1 MTQSTMRRRAPN
13 PAIPGTRRDRT
24 GSTLLLRKALVAI
37 NERWKRLTTDVL
49 AAFER
54 IPVYALNDTG
64 PQVAYGITPAIL
76 DIVLLE
82 IAAALDRWVQN
93 GKEPKELF
101 WWNPF
106 VEQASQ
112 LGALQSVTNLTNLS
126 EAYAASRS
134 FDQVVRSEPY
144 LTRVALARM
153 KSYEHWTGLR
163 AEGQSRLAGIIG
175 RAVADG
181 LNPKA
186 ARTLIVDG
194 LGVTRSKAAQY
205 AQTDITDTL
214 RQARWAESEAAQ
226 VQYGLKIGM
235 LWTSALLPT
244 TRATH
249 ATRNGRVYST
259 DEVRA
264 FYGRDGNRYN
274 CFLPG
279 TRVAGRF
286 VAGSK
291 ARYKGPVVTLM
302 SAAGG
307 EISVTP
313 NHPVVTQRGLIP
325 AAEVQKGDYLVAD
338 RTKVENP
345 LGVVHLNGDLVAPRI
360 EDVFGALMD
369 AGESSLVGVS
379 GVDFHGDAA
388 FMDEHVE
395 VVRSERVLAFAMDA
409 ARAKL
414 LDDLAFVKADAPTL
428 GTGSL
433 GEFIHGN
440 GSATHGSLGG
450 CGVGLALITGELGH
464 ADNLCGTARAGMQ
477 SGQREPSHD
486 GGSIHADAFADGQHG
501 LTLDVCFVE
510 GRGQCDAALARPFIP
525 AEAMLMEELHQRA
538 VANSD
543 AVGNALVRLAGL
555 AAFDEVVDVVWG
567 EFDGHVFDLQEV
579 SGLMLGSNFA
589 VSNCHCGQTECLLDA
604 SGKPILTER
613 LQKTMV
619 AEREA
624 WSQG

>member
-1 MTQSTMRRRAPN
+1 MRRRAPN
-13 PAIPGTRRDRT
+13 PAIPGTPRDRT
-24 GSTLLLRKALVAI
+24 GATQLFRKALVAI
-37 NERWKRLTTDVL
+37 NERWKRLSTDVL
-49 AAFER
+49 AAFDR

-134 FDQVVRSEPY
+134 FDHVVRSEPY

-186 ARTLIVDG
+186 ARTLIVEG
-194 LGVTRSKAAQY
+194 LGVTRAKAAQY

-291 ARYKGPVVTLM
+291 ARYKGPVVTLV
-302 SAAGG
+302 SAGGG
-307 EISVTP
+307 EITVTP
-313 NHPVVTQRGLIP
+313 NHPVVTQCGLIP

-338 RTKVENP
+338 RTQAENP

-388 FMDEHVE
+388 FMDKQVQ
-395 VVRSERVLAFAMDA
+395 VVRSKRVLTFAMDA

-414 LDDLAFVKADAPTL
+414 LDNFAFVKTDAPTF
-428 GTGSL
+428 GAGAHDA
-433 GEFIHGN
+433 FIHWN
-440 GSATHGSLGG
+440 RSAAHSGMGRRS
-450 CGVGLALITGELGH
+450 VGLALLASELSH
-464 ADNLCGTARAGMQ
+464 ANGLSSTTRPGLQ
-477 SGQREPSHD
+477 SSQLKPSHD
-486 GGSIHADAFADGQHG
+486 GCSVHADAFTDGEHG
-501 LTLDVCFVE
+501 LASNVCFMQ
-510 GRGQCDAALARPFIP
+510 GRSQSNASLASPLVP
-525 AEAMLMEELHQRA
+525 SKAVAVEELHQRT
-538 VANSD
+538 VANPHTVGD
-543 AVGNALVRLAGL
+543 ALIGLSGL
-555 AAFDEVVDVVWG
+555 ASFDEVVDVIWG

-579 SGLMLGSNFA
+579 SGLMLGNNFA

-604 SGKPILTER
+604 SGKPILTDGLKKAMEAER
-613 LQKTMV
+613 LAWEGTQK
-619 AEREA
+619 
-624 WSQG
+624 